1 MTDPLNIIFV
11 DFGIWFLGYRI
22 EFICLYIFHEG
33 IISYV
38 LCGNEEQMIV

>member
-11 DFGIWFLGYRI
+11 DFGICFLGYRI
-22 EFICLYIFHEG
+22 KFICLYIFHEG

>member
-1 MTDPLNIIFV
+1 MADPLNIIFV

-22 EFICLYIFHEG
+22 EFIFSIYSTKG